1 MCMTIYNTLDT
12 GALIG
17 LDNSNIYI
25 SQTVLLNW
33 TVRLAIQCVGLVL
46 YSGVWLMDTPEIS
59 HTPVFDWFTA
69 VLLWCLT
76 GGHPW
81 YHLSCVGVW
90 MVDTPE
96 IVIHWC
102 LTSHDCCF
110 AVMSDWWTPLISL
123 ILCLSL
129 TGRHPWYHSY
139 YCDVW
144 LPDTPDIS
152 HPLLEFDW
160 WSPLILLIR
169 WCLTG
174 GHPWYLS
181 SSVWVWLVYTPDIT
195 HTTVMSDWRTPLIF
209 HILCW
214 SLTGGHPWYYSSC
227 DGVWLVDTPEIS
239 HTVMSASLSY
249 THTNYLVTRGHFPWV
264 CILWPLE
271 TPKENWGLL
280 QTNSSGV
287 LGWLQYR
294 SKQKLGFTGR
304 RSIKKTVLF
313 KGKALFQCA

>member
-1 MCMTIYNTLDT
+1 MLDILTTLCLIFKFLKLIMCMTIYNTLDT

-129 TGRHPWYHSY
+129 TG
-139 YCDVW
+139 
-144 LPDTPDIS
+144 
-152 HPLLEFDW
+152 
-160 WSPLILLIR
+160 
-169 WCLTG
+169 
-174 GHPWYLS
+174 
-181 SSVWVWLVYTPDIT
+181 IT
-195 HTTVMSDWRTPLIF
+195 HTTVMSDCRTPLIF

-214 SLTGGHPWYYSSC
+214 SLTGGHPWYYSYG
-227 DGVWLVDTPEIS
+227 DV
-239 HTVMSASLSY
+239 
-249 THTNYLVTRGHFPWV
+249 
-264 CILWPLE
+264 
-271 TPKENWGLL
+271 
-280 QTNSSGV
+280 
-287 LGWLQYR
+287 
-294 SKQKLGFTGR
+294 
-304 RSIKKTVLF
+304 
-313 KGKALFQCA
+313 